1 MSRAKLAKL
10 CSLLGLT
17 RSDIERSGSWVPVQV
32 HPSSISAKEKI
43 FGTPFVLYEA
53 FQGCRMVGSQKFGIV
68 WVVWLFF
75 EGC

>member
-53 FQGCRMVGSQKFGIV
+53 FQGCRMVGSQKFRIV